1 MFRGKLISA
10 RVIAGLLLIAV
21 YILFA
26 QSAHARSSISGL
38 VLDKLRNPLIDVDVE
53 LLNDFYQQIR
63 RSRTDGSGRYTFDGL
78 TDGRYS
84 VRVLPFRYDL
94 EDQTQPIEIV
104 TVDIRGDQ
112 GTSFNILDFILLP
125 KKGGLAEAELGVVF
139 GQNIPPDAKKA
150 YDAAMVDFTAKRT
163 NDGIMGLNKAI
174 GLFPEYYLALHRLGK
189 ELYVLKKYQEAVP
202 FLFKA
207 AEVNPKSAASFYYL
221 GSSLNNMGKEY
232 TKAALASLNQSYI
245 LAPGSAQV
253 AYMLGK
259 VERTSGDFVS
269 AEKHLLLAKKLS
281 KISVPEIHKELAQ
294 LYANDMKKFN
304 EAAAELETYLKNSKP
319 NEAETTQIKKI
330 ISDLREKA
338 KTKPTEE

>member
-1 MFRGKLISA
+1 MFSRKLISA
-10 RVIAGLLLIAV
+10 RRMTGLLFFVLLV
-21 YILFA
+21 LCA
-26 QSAHARSSISGL
+26 QSAYARSSISGL
-38 VLDKLRNPLIDVDVE
+38 VADKMRNPVIDVDVE
-53 LLNDFYQQIR
+53 LLNDYYQQIR

-94 EDQTQPIEIV
+94 EDQTLPIEII
-104 TVDIRGDQ
+104 TVDIRGEQ

-125 KKGGLAEAELGVVF
+125 KKGGLADAELGVVF
-139 GQNIPPDAKKA
+139 GQSIPPDAKKA

-163 NDGIMGLNKAI
+163 NDGIMGLNKAV
-174 GLFPEYYLALHRLGK
+174 GLFPQYYLALHRLGK
-189 ELYVLKKYQEAVP
+189 ELYLLRKYQDAVP

-207 AEVNPKSAASFYYL
+207 AEVNPKSATSFYYL
-221 GSSLNNMGKEY
+221 GTSLNYMGKDY
-232 TKAALASLNQSYI
+232 AKAALASLNQAFI

-259 VERTSGDFVS
+259 VERTSGDFTN

-281 KISVPEIHKELAQ
+281 KISIPEIHKELAQ

-304 EAAAELETYLKNSKP
+304 EAAVELETYLKNSKP
-319 NEAETTQIKKI
+319 NEAEAAQIKKV

-338 KTKPTEE
+338 KSNPTKE